1 MKKNSSNKTIFNT
14 RNKKLRKNFSFS
26 VKPSKILFCDNGVN
40 NTRNNNIND
49 IFKFINTG
57 KIFPPSNTQN
67 FITSPNNKNGL
78 ILNKSEIAIARM
90 KKQNSFYKNTNSS
103 SSCFFSFDKKN
114 NKYDDLFENSKLLS
128 KKKRYV
134 YEHYNK
140 VFNNKEN
147 EKTSYNSKVNKQEE
161 IMKTID
167 KFKKNY
173 FQYKKKSFIDD
184 PSPSKIYQ
192 NTIRFNCIW
201 NKENNR
207 NNYNNNFT
215 NYNNNNNNN
224 NFNIE
229 SINFNKYKKFTKTSL
244 NYSLLDEL
252 NILKNKL
259 NKDTFK
265 KVNKPEIEDNIC
277 SSKEERKSLVENKNK
292 LMEEE

>member
-26 VKPSKILFCDNGVN
+26 VKPSKILFCDKGLNKA
-40 NTRNNNIND
+40 RNSNIND

-57 KIFPPSNTQN
+57 KIYPSSNTQN
-67 FITSPNNKNGL
+67 FITSPNNKNAL
-78 ILNKSEIAIARM
+78 ILDKSELAIARI

-114 NKYDDLFENSKLLS
+114 NKYDDFFENSKLLS

-147 EKTSYNSKVNKQEE
+147 EKTSYYSKVNKQEE

-173 FQYKKKSFIDD
+173 FQYKKKSFIDN

-207 NNYNNNFT
+207 KNINNNFT
-215 NYNNNNNNN
+215 

-229 SINFNKYKKFTKTSL
+229 SINFNKYKKFSKTSL

-252 NILKNKL
+252 NMLKTKL
-259 NKDTFK
+259 NKDTYK
-265 KVNKPEIEDNIC
+265 KQNKPETEENIC
-277 SSKEERKSLVENKNK
+277 SSKEEKKSLVEKK
-292 LMEEE
+292 E

>member
-1 MKKNSSNKTIFNT
+1 MKKNSSYKTNFNT
-14 RNKKLRKNFSFS
+14 RNKKLRRNFSFS
-26 VKPSKILFCDNGVN
+26 IKPSKILLSDNGGN
-40 NTRNNNIND
+40 NNRNNNIND

-57 KIFPPSNTQN
+57 KIYPFSNTQN
-67 FITSPNNKNGL
+67 IITSPNNAKNGL
-78 ILNKSEIAIARM
+78 ILDKSEIAIARM
-90 KKQNSFYKNTNSS
+90 KKQNSFYNNKNSS

-114 NKYDDLFENSKLLS
+114 NNYDDFFENSKLLS
-128 KKKRYV
+128 KKKKYV

-173 FQYKKKSFIDD
+173 FQYKKKSFIDN

-192 NTIRFNCIW
+192 NTIRFNCLW

-207 NNYNNNFT
+207 
-215 NYNNNNNNN
+215 NNN

-229 SINFNKYKKFTKTSL
+229 SINFNKYKQFSKTSL

-252 NILKNKL
+252 NILKKKL
-259 NKDTFK
+259 NKDTNK
-265 KVNKPEIEDNIC
+265 KVNKPEIEDNLL
-277 SSKEERKSLVENKNK
+277 SSKEDKKFNGK
-292 LMEEE
+292 

>member
-1 MKKNSSNKTIFNT
+1 MKKNLSNKTILNT

-26 VKPSKILFCDNGVN
+26 VKPSKILFNDNGGN
-40 NTRNNNIND
+40 NNRNNNLND

-57 KIFPPSNTQN
+57 KIYPSSNTQN

-78 ILNKSEIAIARM
+78 ILDKSEIAIARM

-114 NKYDDLFENSKLLS
+114 NKYENLFENSKLLS
-128 KKKRYV
+128 KKKKYV

-173 FQYKKKSFIDD
+173 FQYKKKSFIDN
-184 PSPSKIYQ
+184 PSPSKNYQ

-207 NNYNNNFT
+207 NN
-215 NYNNNNNNN
+215 NNNN

-229 SINFNKYKKFTKTSL
+229 SINFNKYKMFSKTSL

-252 NILKNKL
+252 NMLKNKL
-259 NKDTFK
+259 NKDTYK
-265 KVNKPEIEDNIC
+265 KAIKSEIEENKL
-277 SSKEERKSLVENKNK
+277 SSKEEKKGLMENKDN